1 MITDEEAE
9 AAQEALRD
17 TAQKAAAARRER
29 VRAEL
34 YRKSLKA
41 LLMRESNLKTV
52 SERETYAYA
61 HERYIAHIEKIA
73 AAAFEDMLMQA
84 EREGH
89 SATIQ
94 AWQTQ
99 SANLRQRI

>member
-17 TAQKAAAARRER
+17 TAEKAAQARRER
-29 VRAEL
+29 VKVEL

-52 SERETYAYA
+52 SEREAYAYA
-61 HERYIAHIEKIA
+61 HERYLAYIEKVA
-73 AAAFEDMLMQA
+73 DAAFEDMLMQA

-99 SANLRQRI
+99 SANLRQRM